1 MCFVLGENFNNMN
14 SHWTKIARILLGAII
29 SFSGANGLAFTLG
42 FEPIGPLPQK
52 GDFAIGMGTNWV
64 FSYIGNLFRTDGGN
78 SLAFNLINGNQFYGK
93 YFLNAQQAVRSR
105 LNISYNNYQYNYPP
119 DLDGGQVIL
128 NHTNYT
134 CLGADLTMG
143 FERRRGSGRLQ
154 FSYGPEASI
163 GTSMEKSTYNHP
175 YPLSNNIKEEKT
187 NGGLILGERAF
198 AGIEYFFMPKVSIG
212 GELGFG
218 IRSSFFAKKTYTFYG
233 GQEATIDNPNLSIGS
248 NNLGGQ
254 LFLLFHL

>member
-1 MCFVLGENFNNMN
+1 M
-14 SHWTKIARILLGAII
+14 
-29 SFSGANGLAFTLG
+29 
-42 FEPIGPLPQK
+42 LPQK

-93 YFLNAQQAVRSR
+93 YFLNAQKAVRSR
-105 LNISYNNYQYNYPP
+105 LNIFYNNYQDNYPP
-119 DLDGGQVIL
+119 DAGQVVL
-128 NHTNYT
+128 NYTDYT

-143 FERRRGSGRLQ
+143 LEKRRGSGRLQ
-154 FSYGPEASI
+154 FSYGPEATI
-163 GTSMEKSTYNHP
+163 GTSMTKYTYSHP
-175 YPLSNNIKEEKT
+175 NVTSNNMKEEKT
-187 NGGLILGERAF
+187 NGGLILGARAF

-218 IRSSFFAKKTYTFYG
+218 IRSSFFAKKTYSFFG
-233 GQEATIDNPNLSIGS
+233 GQEATIDNPNLSVGYD
-248 NNLGGQ
+248 NLGGQ